1 MLRREDIDGVVA
13 GRAVELA
20 FLELELDGAVK
31 RDNGEGG
38 AGVCLLEAVVWF
50 WVLKESEDTAG
61 LIPVPVPSLS
71 SFGDPNA
78 TTLAVVTDVTA
89 GECHVGGRRRG
100 RDDCCFGGSERT
112 TDLREPGD
120 DPLPGGNI

>member
-1 MLRREDIDGVVA
+1 MQRREDIDGVAA
-13 GRAVELA
+13 GRAVKLA
-20 FLELELDGAVK
+20 FLELEVDGAVK

-38 AGVCLLEAVVWF
+38 AGVGLLEVVVWV
-50 WVLKESEDTAG
+50 WVLKESNDTAG
-61 LIPVPVPSLS
+61 LTSVPAPSLS

-78 TTLAVVTDVTA
+78 TTLAVVTDATA

-112 TDLREPGD
+112 TDLKEPGD
-120 DPLPGGNI
+120 DPLPGGNV